1 MQQLTKDN
9 ISKLSRSSRDS
20 QRKQIGIRKSHSSC
34 ISEAH
39 TNLFDI
45 SENCSKITQEQQF
58 DNYMIDKEVSDN
70 SQLDSEYIFWDQ
82 SSVDDVKLLEISH
95 NDDGKRE
102 IKEIIIETSGFIGEQ
117 HIEEDIF
124 NLLF

>member
-20 QRKQIGIRKSHSSC
+20 QRKLIGSRKSHSSC

-39 TNLFDI
+39 TTLFDI

-58 DNYMIDKEVSDN
+58 YNIMIDKEVSDN
-70 SQLDSEYIFWDQ
+70 SKLDSEYIFWDQ
-82 SSVDDVKLLEISH
+82 SSVDDVKLLEISQ

-102 IKEIIIETSGFIGEQ
+102 IKEIVIETSGYKGEQ
-117 HIEEDIF
+117 HKEEDIF
-124 NLLF
+124 DLLF